1 MNWMTKLAFGLLLSL
16 SALAGS
22 APQSHAADRFGVVG
36 IENTTHVTVRFQ
48 HRWGDRSW
56 NEDVLAPGAKKWF
69 AWEFSHA
76 GEDMTPTFHVKFD
89 SDLSPGKF
97 FESYRLQ
104 AYQALPQDFFTSVA
118 LYLESDRRIALCV
131 ECSCVRDMLAALS
144 YVARV
149 RQRVAAGVEV
159 VRQVSPRYPP
169 CRLGTVIF

>member
-1 MNWMTKLAFGLLLSL
+1 MPRRHGLVARRRIELGELVRAISMLRDAGIEVRSTSGLPTGLL
-16 SALAGS
+16 
-22 APQSHAADRFGVVG
+22 VVDDEG
-36 IENTTHVTVRFQ
+36 YIFTPVT
-48 HRWGDRSW
+48 
-56 NEDVLAPGAKKWF
+56 
-69 AWEFSHA
+69 
-76 GEDMTPTFHVKFD
+76 
-89 SDLSPGKF
+89 
-97 FESYRLQ
+97 
-104 AYQALPQDFFTSVA
+104 